1 MRKEYSCQTAGT
13 EIPAEIRPR
22 RNGSEGVSP
31 QVGIQIAGKRLVGNN
46 RDADPRFDKQV
57 DAELLSGAYLIK
69 LILIFE
75 PEENM
80 VR

>member
-1 MRKEYSCQTAGT
+1 
-13 EIPAEIRPR
+13 
-22 RNGSEGVSP
+22 
-31 QVGIQIAGKRLVGNN
+31 VGNN

-75 PEENM
+75 PKENM